1 MKKFV
6 LSFAIGLLA
15 ITNSVYAEQAISIT
29 ENVQIAPAPV
39 SLNRMVTVEGQ
50 HVLLGDIFN
59 NISENTEQPVA
70 FAPKAGKKS
79 IFEMKW
85 LYRTARSYNI
95 DWKPIS
101 KFDRVT
107 VKRASQIIDNETIK
121 EKLHEALTFHG
132 VSSDAEVAINKRST
146 IIHAPID
153 IEPKITINN
162 VSYNKRLRRFT
173 AVAEILVGTPD
184 AFQMYLRG
192 KVFETT
198 VIPVVLDNMPQG
210 ELITAKDIKMITI
223 RTDQLRHNSI
233 TDSTQLIG
241 KEVRRMIRS
250 GTIIQ
255 MSNVQNPIMV
265 SKGRMVTMFLKTPFM
280 TLTTRG
286 KALENGSDGDIIR
299 IQNIKSKT
307 IVQGTVTGADEI
319 TVSIAETTLAM
330 NRM

>member
-15 ITNSVYAEQAISIT
+15 IANSAYAEQAANAVIT
-29 ENVQIAPAPV
+29 HAPV
-39 SLNRMVTVEGQ
+39 SLNRMVTVEGT

-70 FAPKAGKKS
+70 FAPKLGKKS

-85 LYRTARSYNI
+85 LYRTARSYNV
-95 DWKPIS
+95 DWKPSS
-101 KFDRVT
+101 KFDRIV

-132 VSSDAEVAINKRST
+132 VSFDAEVVLNERST
-146 IIHAPID
+146 VIHAPID
-153 IEPKITINN
+153 IDPKIVINN

-184 AFQMYLRG
+184 AFQIHLRG
-192 KVFETT
+192 RVFETT
-198 VIPVVLDNMPQG
+198 IIPVVLDNMSQG
-210 ELITAKDIKMITI
+210 ELITVKDIKKITI

-233 TDSTQLIG
+233 TDSRQLIG

-250 GTIIQ
+250 GAPVQ
-255 MSNVQNPIMV
+255 MSSVQNPIIV

-280 TLTTRG
+280 TLTTKG

-299 IQNIKSKT
+299 IQNIKSRT

-319 TVSIAETTLAM
+319 TVSIAATNLAM